1 MLSPPTHNKE
11 QVPMA
16 DEDNQHHDKG
26 RGRRGESISNNS
38 LTLGPRDHLQG
49 TLKFEGDLTIAGAV
63 EGELH
68 ISGDVSIES
77 SAKVN
82 ASVEGNN
89 VSVVGNVTG
98 SVHARGRLS
107 LSGSGTLNGDVR
119 VAKLSVEDGATLN
132 GNVSMGQ
139 PVGGGKGPSA
149 HAEPGQGDAEQAVE
163 EPQPEA
169 VG

>member
-1 MLSPPTHNKE
+1 MTASTEGVRAADEGAVLATDAERALTVILRGVDEVQQTVRDASRAAAE
-11 QVPMA
+11 QV
-16 DEDNQHHDKG
+16 Q
-26 RGRRGESISNNS
+26 
-38 LTLGPRDHLQG
+38 
-49 TLKFEGDLTIAGAV
+49 AV
-63 EGELH
+63 QL
-68 ISGDVSIES
+68 VAQS

-149 HAEPGQGDAEQAVE
+149 HVEQAEAEQAVE